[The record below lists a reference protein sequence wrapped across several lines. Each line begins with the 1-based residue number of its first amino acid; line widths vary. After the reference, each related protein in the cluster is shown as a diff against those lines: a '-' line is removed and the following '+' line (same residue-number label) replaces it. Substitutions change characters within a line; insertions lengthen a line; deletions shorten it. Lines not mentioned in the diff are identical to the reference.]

1 MRYVD
6 IFYLPKK
13 SNHISV
19 VLTLLRERFIKIV
32 SAKVWISPNWIRVGD
47 ILKISITLSELRHC
61 QNIYTGPPLFYS
73 LMLESPPA
81 RDNKNTSHDDPS
93 FSACLTNRVSVCIA
107 GAVLE
112 ENTAP
117 LSSLLLTSLYEA
129 EKV

>member
-6 IFYLPKK
+6 IHILSSKK
-13 SNHISV
+13 IKPY
-19 VLTLLRERFIKIV
+19 FIKIV
-32 SAKVWISPNWIRVGD
+32 SAKVWISPNFLTQVRVGD
-47 ILKISITLSELRHC
+47 ILEISITLSELRHC

-93 FSACLTNRVSVCIA
+93 FSACHTNRVSVCIA